1 MPMSPSRRD
10 RFKQFYSDWLASL
23 TKVDFDHM
31 SDDGQIN
38 ALLALEALSRVF
50 PRRSLVNLR
59 LVSDG
64 GGKVGGDNQ

>member
-1 MPMSPSRRD
+1 MD
-10 RFKQFYSDWLASL
+10 RSEIAKRILDG
-23 TKVDFDHM
+23 M

-50 PRRSLVNLR
+50 PRWPLVNLR

-64 GGKVGGDNQ
+64 GGKVGGDNR

>member
-1 MPMSPSRRD
+1 LEQQKHSQMD
-10 RFKQFYSDWLASL
+10 RSEIAKRILDG
-23 TKVDFDHM
+23 M